1 MKKILFLGITISL
14 FGSIIVF
21 FNPITD
27 FLAQEISRSPKLVI
41 NPGNSYTKN
50 KDYLFVQRSKDYI
63 PYSYQDLLNIVYS
76 VLDNGWDTFTF
87 YCPKEY
93 TYCLEDIEKI
103 SDDEITFSH
112 INNYVHP
119 FNSATNIDTYISPS
133 GEITFNITHLYNK
146 EEIALLE
153 KETDRILEEL
163 INPDLEEYD
172 KIKTIHDYIV
182 NNVKY
187 DVVRNENEKS
197 KYNSNTAYGVII
209 EGYGICNGY
218 TDALA
223 IFLTKLGYDNYKIAT
238 TPELISYSKSGH
250 VWNAVNFEGNW
261 LHIDLTWDD
270 PVSNDG
276 KDYLFHTYFLV
287 NNEAMVEA
295 DKGETTIEEHNYEK
309 KYYLE
314 FK

>member
-1 MKKILFLGITISL
+1 MKKILFLIITIAL
-14 FGSIIVF
+14 FLGVIVY

-27 FLAQEISRSPKLVI
+27 FLAAEISKKPTLVI
-41 NPGNSYTKN
+41 KPGNNYTKN
-50 KDYLFVQRSKDYI
+50 KDYLFIQESKDYI

-93 TYCLEDIEKI
+93 TECINDVEKL
-103 SDDEITFSH
+103 SDDEVVFSH

-119 FNSATNIDTYISPS
+119 FNSATNIDTSISLS
-133 GEITFNITHLYNK
+133 GEITYNVTHLYKK
-146 EEIALLE
+146 EEINLIE
-153 KETDRILEEL
+153 KEIDRIISE
-163 INPDLEEYD
+163 IITPDLEEYD
-172 KIKTIHDYIV
+172 KIKTVHDYLV

-187 DVVRNENEKS
+187 DVERNENEKS
-197 KYNSNTAYGVII
+197 KYNSYTAYGPII
-209 EGYGICNGY
+209 EGYGTCNGY

-223 IFLTKLGYDNYKIAT
+223 IFLTKLGYDNYKVAT
-238 TPELISYSKSGH
+238 PPELISYSDSGH
-250 VWNAVNFEGNW
+250 VWNAINYENNW
-261 LHIDLTWDD
+261 LHIDVTWDD

-287 NNEAMVEA
+287 NDEAIAEA
-295 DKGETTIEEHNYEK
+295 DKGDTTIEEHNYEK